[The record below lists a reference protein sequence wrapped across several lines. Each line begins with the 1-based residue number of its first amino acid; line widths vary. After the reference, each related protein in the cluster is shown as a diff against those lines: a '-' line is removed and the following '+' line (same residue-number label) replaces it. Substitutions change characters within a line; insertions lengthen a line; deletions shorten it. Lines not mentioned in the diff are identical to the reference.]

1 MLGKARTGSG
11 KTLGFGLPTLTRLA
25 QTGRAR
31 SHRPHAVVLVPTREL
46 AMQVHDA
53 LEPLAHT
60 MDVSLRLVAGGLSMP
75 KQIAA
80 LERGVHLVVATP
92 GRLADLVRRGHADM
106 SAVQVVVLDEADHMA
121 EMGFMTE
128 IEEILDEVPGDAQH
142 LLFSATLDG
151 DVDRLVTEHMHSPVL
166 HDVTDADEASA
177 MRHVVLNI
185 SPHLKYDMSIRI
197 ASREGRTIVFVRTKM
212 ACDRVAEQMRSAGVR
227 ATALHG
233 DMDQNAR
240 NVAIEAFRS
249 GRVPVLVATD
259 VAARGIHVDD
269 VDLVLQLDPPGDP
282 KDYTHRAGRTA
293 RAGASGLVVT
303 LALPHQRKAMDRVV
317 EATGLDLLFRK
328 VREADAET
336 LAMVD
341 ALTGSR
347 EPSGVPARETRAAAR
362 QDDASERGGRGRQ
375 QQPSRGRGSRDGDRP
390 TSERPSRE
398 RKRPEGE
405 RRGRGETD
413 RQRAGAGVGKGGA
426 RKTQGTDTARSRSRG
441 DAATTGR
448 EVASDGRDASE
459 GSREPRGGSR
469 QRQENPNPRKK
480 PKGTKRSSN
489 ATRGRKGKPRPKKK
503 R

>member
-1 MLGKARTGSG
+1 MRALAQAGITTPFPIQAATIADALAGSDVLGKARTGSG
-11 KTLGFGLPTLTRLA
+11 KTLGFGLPTLARLA
-25 QTGRAR
+25 DSGRPRA
-31 SHRPHAVVLVPTREL
+31 HRPHAVVLVPTREP

-60 MDVSLRLVAGGLSMP
+60 LDVSLRLVAGGLSMP

-128 IEEILDEVPGDAQH
+128 IEEILAEVPSDAQH

-212 ACDRVAEQMRSAGVR
+212 ACDRVAEQMRAAGVR

-240 NVAIEAFRS
+240 NVAIDAFRS

-269 VDLVLQLDPPGDP
+269 VDLVLRLTRPPTP
-282 KDYTHRAGRTA
+282 RT
-293 RAGASGLVVT
+293 T
-303 LALPHQRKAMDRVV
+303 P
-317 EATGLDLLFRK
+317 TG
-328 VREADAET
+328 
-336 LAMVD
+336 
-341 ALTGSR
+341 
-347 EPSGVPARETRAAAR
+347 
-362 QDDASERGGRGRQ
+362 Q
-375 QQPSRGRGSRDGDRP
+375 
-390 TSERPSRE
+390 
-398 RKRPEGE
+398 
-405 RRGRGETD
+405 
-413 RQRAGAGVGKGGA
+413 GA
-426 RKTQGTDTARSRSRG
+426 RRVLAPQAWWSLLRCRISARRW
-441 DAATTGR
+441 TGWWT
-448 EVASDGRDASE
+448 
-459 GSREPRGGSR
+459 PRVSTSCSAR
-469 QRQENPNPRKK
+469 CARPMPRRL
-480 PKGTKRSSN
+480 PWWM
-489 ATRGRKGKPRPKKK
+489 P
-503 R
+503 